1 MSEQSPVNT
10 AENPDG
16 VAPQDNSM
24 AAFSPTMKELE
35 DALNLLYIKN
45 NASGRNK
52 FRDKWPFVAHYLFQD
67 ELIDYDNNGVKDRE
81 HRAELEEKADERR
94 LLLKTTIQEVVEKS
108 VDAGMLNF
116 DYVGKVIDTFGSELS
131 KFLYA
136 ENIIERVRP
145 GLIAKT
151 EAAEQQ
157 AQNQKTK
164 EENLVQTPQP
174 ETQTQEQPHT
184 PTQPTQQDDTQEDI
198 DLRAREKEILRN
210 QASIDDDMD
219 DIKPIDTAQAQ
230 DQTQQQTEENQTAP
244 QPAAPEES
252 NDEFDIP
259 NTLEQTP
266 QQQPQPEAPAEQ
278 QPAQPKEQIQPPAQE
293 TQNQGTE
300 NTTEAVTSEAAPSID
315 KTQNAEEQSQDPE
328 MHIPESLSE
337 QEPVQIQERETAPT
351 EIAPPQTAPIEA
363 QTPQPQSQPETAEEQ
378 APVQPQEQMQPP
390 AQEQDQPHKP
400 NIPKGQCT
408 SLFNHLANKLAA

>member
-151 EAAEQQ
+151 EAAQQQATNQKAEEQQ
-157 AQNQKTK
+157 ST
-164 EENLVQTPQP
+164 QTPQP
-174 ETQTQEQPHT
+174 EEQIQEQPHI
-184 PTQPTQQDDTQEDI
+184 PSQPTPQDDTQEDI

-210 QASIDDDMD
+210 QASISDDMD

-230 DQTQQQTEENQTAP
+230 GQTQQTEENQAAP
-244 QPAAPEES
+244 QPASAPEES

-266 QQQPQPEAPAEQ
+266 QPEAPEEK
-278 QPAQPKEQIQPPAQE
+278 QPAQPQEQIQTPAQE

-300 NTTEAVTSEAAPSID
+300 NTTEAVTAETAPSID
-315 KTQNAEEQSQDPE
+315 KTQGAEEQTQDPE

-351 EIAPPQTAPIEA
+351 EVAPAQTAPIEA
-363 QTPQPQSQPETAEEQ
+363 QTPQPQSQPEAPTEQ
-378 APVQPQEQMQPP
+378 APVKPQEQIQPP
-390 AQEQDQPHKP
+390 AQEQAQPHKP